1 VRKGFLKF
9 AMAAMALAW
18 MAHGA
23 AAQTLPSMTLKLSQS
38 AEPGEVVPTIQIIG
52 LMTLMAI
59 APSLVLMM
67 TCFTR
72 ILIVLH
78 FLRQAMG
85 TNQVPPAQLVVGLA
99 LILSFFVMQPTLNT
113 VNEQA
118 LKPYMAGTLDQ
129 QTALKTAAQPFK
141 DFMLRQVRE
150 KDLALFVNIS
160 GQPRPDNP
168 SDIGL
173 GILVPAFVVS
183 ELRIAFQIGFVL
195 YLPFLIIDMV
205 VSSVLLAMGMMML
218 PPVMISLPFKIL
230 LFVMAD
236 GWYLIVESLVKSFR

>member
-1 VRKGFLKF
+1 VKKILAALF
-9 AMAAMALAW
+9 AALVW
-18 MAHGA
+18 VHLA
-23 AAQTLPSMTLKLSQS
+23 AAQTLPSVTLQVSQGKD
-38 AEPGEVVPTIQIIG
+38 AGDVVPTIQIIG
-52 LMTLMAI
+52 LMTLLAI

-67 TCFTR
+67 TSFTR

-99 LILSFFVMQPTLNT
+99 LILTFFVMQPTLNV
-113 VNEQA
+113 VNDTA
-118 LKPYMAGTLDQ
+118 LKPYMEKTIDQ
-129 QTALKTAAQPFK
+129 KTALTNATQPFK

-150 KDLALFVNIS
+150 RDLALFVNLS
-160 GQPRPDNP
+160 GQPRPANA
-168 SDIGL
+168 SEIGL
-173 GILVPAFVVS
+173 SILVPAFVIS

-218 PPVMISLPFKIL
+218 PPVMVSLPFKIL
-230 LFVMAD
+230 LFVMVD
-236 GWYLIVESLVKSFR
+236 GWYLIVESLVKSFH